1 MEAMVYLGP
10 QGTFCEEA
18 AKAFC
23 QLTGMQLKISPC
35 PTIGDCAES
44 VEDLKARFGIV
55 PLENSL
61 EGSVHDTL
69 EILTT
74 SHQLRILAE
83 LALNI
88 EHCLLSQAADIEE
101 IKLVYSHP
109 QALAQCKSYLR
120 QKLSPA
126 KQIPVVSTA
135 EAAAMAA
142 KQGAGTAAIA
152 GRQAAEFYGLPIL
165 AAGIQDA
172 TSTTRFIVLGRE
184 NEQIGEPVK
193 TSLVFSVKNVAG
205 SLYRVLGAFAAHHVN
220 LTRIESRPAG
230 SRLGD
235 YIFFVDLDG
244 SLADS
249 AVRAALREAGR
260 EAVMLKLLG
269 SYPVLVPPG
278 A

>member
-1 MEAMVYLGP
+1 MVEMVYLGP

-18 AKAFC
+18 AKTFC
-23 QLTGMQLKISPC
+23 HLTGLGLKISPC
-35 PTIGDCAES
+35 PSIIDCAES

-83 LALNI
+83 LDLNI
-88 EHCLLSQAADIEE
+88 EHCLLSRAAALAE
-101 IKLVYSHP
+101 IKRVYSHP
-109 QALAQCKSYLR
+109 QAFAQCKNFVR
-120 QKLSPA
+120 QKLLHA
-126 KQIPVVSTA
+126 QQIPVVSTA
-135 EAAAMAA
+135 EAASVAA
-142 KQGAGTAAIA
+142 EQGAETAAIA
-152 GRQAAEFYGLPIL
+152 GRQAAEYYDLPVFT
-165 AAGIQDA
+165 AGIQDA
-172 TSTTRFIVLGRE
+172 RSTTRFIVLGRE
-184 NEQIGEPVK
+184 EDQIGEPIK

-205 SLYRVLGAFAAHHVN
+205 SLYRVLGAFAAHKVN

-244 SLADS
+244 ALHDS

-269 SYPVLVPPG
+269 SYPVLVP
-278 A
+278 ADA